1 MFYRKMET
9 CVFSSV
15 IVSLLSSPLMTLGDH
30 LGNRLTS
37 LADSKTRFSIS
48 AGAVEASV
56 LVSDADLI

>member
-1 MFYRKMET
+1 
-9 CVFSSV
+9 
-15 IVSLLSSPLMTLGDH
+15 MTLGDH